1 MAGLKEIKRR
11 LRSVRNTKKI
21 TYAMKLVSAA
31 KLRKAQESVIRTREY
46 SNALNDLLAALQAES
61 AGLDLSHPLMESRS
75 EVKNICLLVI
85 GGSRGLCGG
94 YNTNVNKMV
103 ESTVRELKVKHP
115 GAAIKSVLVGRK
127 PAEYFRR
134 VRRDYVEA
142 YEQLGED
149 ANTWPIEEITRTIE
163 LEFAAGNYDEVY
175 LIFTRFKSA
184 ISMVPTAERLL
195 PLEASTVTAPSG
207 GAALS
212 PGVAK
217 FEPSP
222 AEVYGAIIPRI
233 LRTKVRQAAL
243 DAKASEQGSRMT
255 AMDAATKNAGE
266 LSYALQLKFN
276 KVRQSRITAELL
288 DILGGAEAVD

>member
-149 ANTWPIEEITRTIE
+149 ANTWPIEDITRTIE

-195 PLEASTVTAPSG
+195 PFEASTVTAPSG
-207 GAALS
+207 GATLS

>member
-31 KLRKAQESVIRTREY
+31 KLRKAQESVVRTREY
-46 SNALNDLLAALQAES
+46 SNAMNALLATLTRETRS
-61 AGLDLSHPLMESRS
+61 LDLAHPLMEVRAEVRS
-75 EVKNICLLVI
+75 ICLLVI
-85 GGSRGLCGG
+85 GGGRGLCGG

-103 ESTVRELKVKHP
+103 ESTIRSLKARHP
-115 GAAIKSVLVGRK
+115 QAAIKSVLIGKK
-127 PAEYFRR
+127 PAEYYRR

-142 YEQLGED
+142 HENLSED
-149 ANTWPIEEITRTIE
+149 ANLWPVEEITRKIE

-184 ISMVPTAERLL
+184 ISMIPTCEKLL
-195 PLEASTVTAPSG
+195 PLEASGLTAETSASATG
-207 GAALS
+207 NAI
-212 PGVAK
+212 
-217 FEPSP
+217 FEPS
-222 AEVYGAIIPRI
+222 ARDVYGAIIPRI
-233 LRTKVRQAAL
+233 VRMKVRQAAL

-255 AMDAATKNAGE
+255 AMDAATKNAGD

-276 KVRQSRITAELL
+276 KVRQSRITSELL
-288 DILGGAEAVD
+288 DILGGAEALD

>member
-31 KLRKAQESVIRTREY
+31 KLRKAQESVTRTREY
-46 SNALNDLLAALQAES
+46 SNALNDLLAALIAES
-61 AGLDLSHPLMESRS
+61 GGLDLAHPLMESRS
-75 EVKNICLLVI
+75 EVRNICLLVV

-103 ESTVRELKVKHP
+103 EATIRELKVKHP
-115 GAAIKSVLVGRK
+115 AATVKSVLVGKK
-127 PAEYFRR
+127 PAEYYRR
-134 VRRDYVEA
+134 VRRDYVES

-149 ANTWPIEEITRTIE
+149 ANTWPVEEITRAIE
-163 LEFAAGNYDEVY
+163 LEFSAGNYDEVY

-184 ISMVPTAERLL
+184 ISMVPTCEKLL
-195 PLEASTVTAPSG
+195 PLEPNAVTGSTSGATA
-207 GAALS
+207 AA
-212 PGVAK
+212 GVAK

-222 AEVYGAIIPRI
+222 AAVYGAIIPRI

-266 LSYALQLKFN
+266 LSYSLQLKFN
-276 KVRQSRITAELL
+276 KVRQSRITSELL
-288 DILGGAEAVD
+288 DILGGAEALD

>member
-31 KLRKAQESVIRTREY
+31 KLRKAQESVVKTREY
-46 SNALNDLLAALQAES
+46 SSALNDLLAALTRETGS
-61 AGLDLSHPLMESRS
+61 LDLAHPLMESRS
-75 EVKNICLLVI
+75 EVRNICLLVV

-103 ESTVRELKVKHP
+103 ESTIRELKVKHP
-115 GAAIKSVLVGRK
+115 SAAVKAVLLGRK

-142 YEQLGED
+142 HEHLPED
-149 ANTWPIEEITRTIE
+149 ANMWPVEEITRSIE
-163 LEFAAGNYDEVY
+163 IDFVNGKYDEVH

-184 ISMVPTAERLL
+184 ISMVPTCEKLL
-195 PLEASTVTAPSG
+195 PLEASAAAGSG
-207 GAALS
+207 SGAAAS
-212 PGVAK
+212 SGTAI

-222 AEVYGAIIPRI
+222 VEVYGAIIPRI

-255 AMDAATKNAGE
+255 AMDAATKNAGD
-266 LSYALQLKFN
+266 LSYSLQLKFN
-276 KVRQSRITAELL
+276 KVRQSRITSELL
-288 DILGGAEAVD
+288 DILGGAEALD